1 MKNGFR
7 IWDTDTHIHPTLE
20 VVAPYFDP
28 GFRARLPEL
37 EPYKVA
43 VQPDDGIR
51 STRFAAGRHNYA
63 LGKVAYKRILGQA
76 EPPATPVINFGKF
89 QGTRLPAVGVID
101 DDVDARIRDMNDFCG
116 KHPERLK
123 ALLVPTGTAV
133 EDSVREIRTW
143 GKSRW
148 AVGVWP
154 FPGNKPLDHPDMDP
168 IWPWRRPVS
177 RSCTT
182 A

>member
-1 MKNGFR
+1 MKNDFR

-51 STRFAAGRHNYA
+51 STRLAAGRHNYA

-76 EPPATPVINFGKF
+76 EPPATPVIDFGKF

-101 DDVDARIRDMNDFCG
+101 DDVDARIRDMNDEG
-116 KHPERLK
+116 VDVHLMVPGVPMGV
-123 ALLVPTGTAV
+123 ALLGKPDLEMGL
-133 EDSVREIRTW
+133 IR
-143 GKSRW
+143 
-148 AVGVWP
+148 A
-154 FPGNKPLDHPDMDP
+154 HP
-168 IWPWRRPVS
+168 S
-177 RSCTT
+177 
-182 A
+182 